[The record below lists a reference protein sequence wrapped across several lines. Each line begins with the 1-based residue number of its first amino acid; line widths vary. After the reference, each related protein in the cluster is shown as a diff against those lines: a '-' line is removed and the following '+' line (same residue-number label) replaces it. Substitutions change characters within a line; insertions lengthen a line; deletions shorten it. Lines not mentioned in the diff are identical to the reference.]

1 MGRPEPYVL
10 FAQTILHSQLDEY
23 VDEVIFAEPV
33 VITACEFLEQNASPS
48 TPSISL
54 IGATSPPS
62 FALEVFVHCEGESRF
77 RRLCQPFLYSHSSSN
92 VLEVEAIV
100 TNHLVL
106 RGSYRSLTLVVYGNT
121 AEDLGQFN
129 IEVDLDNSL
138 TNVVCSPSEGRLEDL
153 PLALHSSELAFEE
166 SVSSLKSLGFR
177 SPEFDILPEVK
188 QFLLL
193 AFKICQ
199 LVDTNDMASN
209 VVSAVESVASSCA
222 VVNTDSA
229 LHSWDQELL
238 SALVGS
244 KRDSQKFLNVLVD
257 ARNELLEIWKNL
269 QSENGSCEL
278 MEDELETQLPTTEML
293 VDMFYQCFPFFR
305 KASTLD
311 LPFFSQSKNLVF
323 ALGLILLVCSS
334 REGCSHFVSGGGMD
348 QIIHLLHREIPKS
361 TATTLLLL
369 LIIECATRHGIGCES
384 FLGWWPRRDFVVPFR
399 VSDGYCYLLELLL
412 EKQRHDIASLS
423 TYVLHRLRFFEILSR
438 YESAVVFLLTNLP
451 ADGQL
456 ATDGVT
462 SLVDANSQLKHIL
475 KSINSYGP
483 IEDPSP
489 GFFVRR
495 ISNLGNTEDLLS
507 YKATVNFIATSKYSF
522 ARSDFDPY
530 LLSLLKE
537 RGFFPLSAALLSSAT
552 LRSASGSAADSFLE
566 IATSLELILLSF
578 LFCRSGLSFLLVQPE
593 ATELLILAF
602 QDGED
607 ISKTECMTLRQATVL
622 LSKGFFCRPQEVG
635 MIIELYLRVVTA
647 VSRLLA
653 AAPNSDEF
661 LWVLWELCAISRTD
675 TGRKALLALG
685 YFPEALSVLLEAL
698 RSYKDLE
705 QTAITSVVIGAS
717 PLSSA
722 ILHSAAE
729 IFEVMVADSA
739 ASSLKSWI
747 GLAVE
752 LHKALHLSSPGS
764 NRQDAPTRLLK
775 WVDAGVIYHKNG
787 TIGLLQYAAILA
799 SGGDAHLSSSSI
811 LVSDSID
818 VENVFGDSTSSS
830 DGQVIDNLLGKLVS
844 DKYFD
849 GVPLTSTSIVQLTTA
864 LRILAYISEDSAV
877 AATLFEEGAVTLV
890 YVVLVNCKSMLER
903 WSNSYDYL
911 VDEGAESSS
920 TTDLLFG
927 RSHEKRLLD
936 LIIPS
941 LVLLINL
948 LRKLQETKEQYRNKK
963 LLNALLQLHREVSP
977 RLAACAA
984 DLSFLYPSPAL
995 GHGAICHLI
1004 TSAVASWPIFGW
1016 APGLFHSLLENI
1028 QATSSAALG
1037 PKDVCSLLS
1046 LLGYLFP
1053 DEGIW
1058 LWKNE
1063 MPPLSAVR
1071 ALSIATVLGPQVER
1085 QINWATSPPSFA
1097 LEVFVHCEGES
1108 RFRRLC
1114 QPFLYSH
1121 SSSNVLEV
1129 EVRPLLPNHL
1139 VLRGSYR
1146 SLTLVVYGNTAE
1158 DLGQFNI
1165 EVDLDNSLT
1174 NVVCSPS
1181 EGRLED
1187 LPLALHS
1194 SELAFE
1200 ESVSSLKSLGFRS
1213 PEFDIL
1219 PEVKQFLLLAFKIC
1233 QLVDTNDMASNVV
1246 SAVESVASL
1255 CAVVNTDSALHS
1267 WDQELLSAL
1276 VGSKRDSPKFL
1287 NVLADARNE
1296 LLEIWKNLQS
1306 ENGSCELMEDELET
1320 QLPTTEML
1328 VDMFYQCF
1336 PFFRK
1341 ASTLDLPFF
1350 SQSKNLVFALGL
1362 ILLVCS
1368 SREGCSHFVSGGG
1381 MDQIIHLLH
1390 REIPK
1395 STATTLLLLLI
1406 IECATRHGIGCESFL
1421 GWWPRRDFVVP
1432 FRVSDGY
1439 CYLLELLLE
1448 KQRHDIASLSTY
1460 VLHRLRFFEIL
1471 SRYESAVV
1479 FLLTNLPADGQL
1491 ATDGVTSLVDA
1502 NSQLK
1507 HILKSINSYGPIE
1520 DPSPGFF
1527 VRRISNLG
1535 NTEDLLSYK
1544 ATVNFIATSKYS
1556 FARSDFDPYLLSL
1569 LKERGFFPLS
1579 AALLSSATLRSASG
1593 SAADSFL
1600 EIATSLELILLSFLF
1615 CRSGLSFLLVQ
1626 PEATELLI
1634 LAFQDGEDI
1643 SKTECMTLRQATVL
1657 LSKGFFCRPQEVGM
1671 IIELYLRVVTA
1682 VSRLLA
1688 AAPNSDEFLWVLW
1701 ELCAISRTD
1710 TGRKA
1715 LLALGYFPEALSVL
1729 LEALRSYKD
1738 LEQTAITSVVIGAS
1752 PLSSAI
1758 LHSAAEIF
1766 EVMVADSAASSLK
1779 SWIGLAVELH
1789 KALHLSSPGSN
1800 RQDAPTRL
1808 LKWIDAGVIYHKN
1821 GTIGLLQYA
1830 AILASGGDAHLS
1842 SSSILVSDSIDVENV
1857 FGDSTSSS
1865 DGQVIDNLLGK
1876 LVSDKYFDGVTLT
1889 STSIVQLTTALRILA
1904 YISED
1909 SAVAATLFE
1918 EGAVTLVYVVL
1929 VNCKSMLE
1937 RWSNSYDYL
1946 VDEGAESSSTT
1957 DLLFGRS
1964 HEKRLLDLIIPSLA
1978 TSSAALGP
1986 KDVCSLLS
1994 LLGYLFPDEGIW
2006 LWKNEMPPLS
2016 AVRALSIAT
2025 VLGPQVERQI
2035 NWYLEPEHSSLL
2047 LIRLTPQL
2055 DKIAQV
2061 VLHYATSGLVVI
2073 QDMLRVL
2080 IARIASQRAECAVVL
2095 LRPTISWLDNHVDE
2109 SSLSDT
2115 DIFKVH
2121 QLLHFIASL
2130 LEHPNSTALLSKM
2143 GTVRILGKVLEICSN
2158 AFYSEGKVTRESRG
2172 SSRNNILL
2180 SWSLPAFKSLALIF
2194 NAQSSPKQI
2203 AVHDECLNENI
2214 SLEESSL
2221 IVRHL
2226 LKLCQV
2232 NNAFM
2237 VLLGTTSWKELLA
2250 CAMAFKELV
2259 SSKQGRSSLS
2269 VIYSQALG
2277 PNQEL
2282 EQDERDTDENYSN
2295 EYSWLQSLPFLKCW
2309 KKLLRSLDSNDS
2321 CANFVV
2327 ETVYVLSLSAVCL
2340 SLEGDSVE
2348 GINILKYL
2356 FGLPC
2361 EPGGAADISD
2371 EKLNEVVN
2379 LLKTLEGNI
2388 AENENSTAIVGKSAL
2403 DHVNESLKAVSLLLH
2418 STSASLS
2425 NSQLAKFVWECSDS
2439 SLGKHLLPAQSA
2451 KRRLPPGDGSSKR
2464 TRDAAGS
2471 EATTLNVF
2479 SRGVNAQNAPAGPT
2493 RRDTFRQRKP
2503 NTSRPPSMHV
2513 DDYVARERNIDGASS
2528 GSNIVNT
2535 NQRGGSISGRPPSIH
2550 VDEFM
2555 ARQRER
2561 QNSIPTLAAGDAS
2574 QPKSLDLLNN
2584 SGPPKPDQPQKLRAD
2599 LDDDEIDIVF
2609 DEESGSDDKL
2619 PFPQPEENLP
2629 SPTVVVVKSSPG
2641 SVVEESEGDRNGNV
2655 RFNQIGS
2662 TPQASRSQIS
2672 TTQEL
2677 SVPSEKNTSLR
2688 DRSESNYSSQPSTN
2702 IAGFPSPFSNARSS
2716 APLPI
2721 QQFSSSYLYQGKS
2734 PQKEQTLGNAQP
2746 PLPPTPPPAAVV
2758 SSPFVNTSRDV
2769 QPPLP
2774 TGYPLQA
2781 FDVGGPNNVAGL
2793 QLQSEN
2799 MLSTGNGSW
2808 NSITGSRMHLPPLPP
2823 PPYSTPI
2830 THSPALHSGSPASL
2844 YNQSTSNV
2852 GTLTLPTP
2860 SLISDTGLGILPAS
2874 GNNSLSAYSYHH
2886 SCHHC

>member
-193 AFKICQ
+193 AFQICQ

-209 VVSAVESVASSCA
+209 VVSAVESVASS
-222 VVNTDSA
+222 
-229 LHSWDQELL
+229 
-238 SALVGS
+238 
-244 KRDSQKFLNVLVD
+244 
-257 ARNELLEIWKNL
+257 
-269 QSENGSCEL
+269 
-278 MEDELETQLPTTEML
+278 
-293 VDMFYQCFPFFR
+293 
-305 KASTLD
+305 
-311 LPFFSQSKNLVF
+311 
-323 ALGLILLVCSS
+323 
-334 REGCSHFVSGGGMD
+334 
-348 QIIHLLHREIPKS
+348 
-361 TATTLLLL
+361 
-369 LIIECATRHGIGCES
+369 
-384 FLGWWPRRDFVVPFR
+384 
-399 VSDGYCYLLELLL
+399 
-412 EKQRHDIASLS
+412 
-423 TYVLHRLRFFEILSR
+423 
-438 YESAVVFLLTNLP
+438 
-451 ADGQL
+451 
-456 ATDGVT
+456 
-462 SLVDANSQLKHIL
+462 
-475 KSINSYGP
+475 
-483 IEDPSP
+483 
-489 GFFVRR
+489 
-495 ISNLGNTEDLLS
+495 
-507 YKATVNFIATSKYSF
+507 
-522 ARSDFDPY
+522 
-530 LLSLLKE
+530 
-537 RGFFPLSAALLSSAT
+537 
-552 LRSASGSAADSFLE
+552 
-566 IATSLELILLSF
+566 
-578 LFCRSGLSFLLVQPE
+578 
-593 ATELLILAF
+593 
-602 QDGED
+602 
-607 ISKTECMTLRQATVL
+607 
-622 LSKGFFCRPQEVG
+622 
-635 MIIELYLRVVTA
+635 
-647 VSRLLA
+647 
-653 AAPNSDEF
+653 
-661 LWVLWELCAISRTD
+661 
-675 TGRKALLALG
+675 
-685 YFPEALSVLLEAL
+685 
-698 RSYKDLE
+698 
-705 QTAITSVVIGAS
+705 
-717 PLSSA
+717 
-722 ILHSAAE
+722 
-729 IFEVMVADSA
+729 
-739 ASSLKSWI
+739 
-747 GLAVE
+747 
-752 LHKALHLSSPGS
+752 
-764 NRQDAPTRLLK
+764 
-775 WVDAGVIYHKNG
+775 
-787 TIGLLQYAAILA
+787 
-799 SGGDAHLSSSSI
+799 
-811 LVSDSID
+811 
-818 VENVFGDSTSSS
+818 
-830 DGQVIDNLLGKLVS
+830 
-844 DKYFD
+844 
-849 GVPLTSTSIVQLTTA
+849 
-864 LRILAYISEDSAV
+864 
-877 AATLFEEGAVTLV
+877 
-890 YVVLVNCKSMLER
+890 
-903 WSNSYDYL
+903 
-911 VDEGAESSS
+911 
-920 TTDLLFG
+920 
-927 RSHEKRLLD
+927 
-936 LIIPS
+936 
-941 LVLLINL
+941 
-948 LRKLQETKEQYRNKK
+948 
-963 LLNALLQLHREVSP
+963 
-977 RLAACAA
+977 
-984 DLSFLYPSPAL
+984 
-995 GHGAICHLI
+995 
-1004 TSAVASWPIFGW
+1004 
-1016 APGLFHSLLENI
+1016 
-1028 QATSSAALG
+1028 
-1037 PKDVCSLLS
+1037 
-1046 LLGYLFP
+1046 
-1053 DEGIW
+1053 
-1058 LWKNE
+1058 
-1063 MPPLSAVR
+1063 
-1071 ALSIATVLGPQVER
+1071 
-1085 QINWATSPPSFA
+1085 
-1097 LEVFVHCEGES
+1097 
-1108 RFRRLC
+1108 
-1114 QPFLYSH
+1114 
-1121 SSSNVLEV
+1121 
-1129 EVRPLLPNHL
+1129 
-1139 VLRGSYR
+1139 
-1146 SLTLVVYGNTAE
+1146 
-1158 DLGQFNI
+1158 
-1165 EVDLDNSLT
+1165 
-1174 NVVCSPS
+1174 
-1181 EGRLED
+1181 
-1187 LPLALHS
+1187 
-1194 SELAFE
+1194 
-1200 ESVSSLKSLGFRS
+1200 
-1213 PEFDIL
+1213 
-1219 PEVKQFLLLAFKIC
+1219 
-1233 QLVDTNDMASNVV
+1233 
-1246 SAVESVASL
+1246 

-1448 KQRHDIASLSTY
+1448 KQRDDIASLSTY

-1520 DPSPGFF
+1520 DPSPRF

-1688 AAPNSDEFLWVLW
+1688 AAPNSDEFLWALW

-1738 LEQTAITSVVIGAS
+1738 LEQTAITSGAS

-1865 DGQVIDNLLGK
+1865 DGLVIDNLLGK
-1876 LVSDKYFDGVTLT
+1876 LVSDKYFDGVPLT

-1964 HEKRLLDLIIPSLA
+1964 HEKRLLDLIIPSLETKEQYRNKKLLNALLQLHREVSPRLAACAADLSFLYPSPALGHGAICHLITSAVASWPIFGWAPGLFHSLLENIQA

-2035 NWYLEPEHSSLL
+2035 NWYLLPEHSSLL

-2055 DKIAQV
+2055 DKIAQ
-2061 VLHYATSGLVVI
+2061 GLVVI

-2158 AFYSEGKVTRESRG
+2158 AFYSEGKLTRESRG

-2203 AVHDECLNENI
+2203 AVHDEFLNENI

-2232 NNAFM
+2232 LP
-2237 VLLGTTSWKELLA
+2237 VGKELLA

-2259 SSKQGRSSLS
+2259 SSKQGRISLS

-2403 DHVNESLKAVSLLLH
+2403 DHVKESLKAVSLLLH
-2418 STSASLS
+2418 STSDSLS
-2425 NSQLAKFVWECSDS
+2425 NSQLAVCTESLETPSNAIRSIVMTSQLMPSLSTLPLNEEAALFFSNAWKFIGDSEKTSNDFPNGEFLEKFVWECSDS

-2471 EATTLNVF
+2471 EATTSNVF
-2479 SRGVNAQNAPAGPT
+2479 SRGVNAQNAPLGPT

-2574 QPKSLDLLNN
+2574 QPKSSDLLNN
-2584 SGPPKPDQPQKLRAD
+2584 NGPPKPDQPQKLRAD

-2609 DEESGSDDKL
+2609 DEEPGSDDKL

-2629 SPTVVVVKSSPG
+2629 SPTVAVVKSSPG

-2716 APLPI
+2716 APLPL

-2823 PPYSTPI
+2823 PPYSNPI

-2844 YNQSTSNV
+2844 YNPSTSNV

-2874 GNNSLSAYSYHH
+2874 GNNNLSAYSLPPFTPSLLINRPNSLPGSVFSPQQGQIPSNLSHILPNSQPSSIQPRPPPPPPPPPQLPHPSQTPQQATPIQMPQPHAEQAMPFAQSSVQLQVPLQFQQQLHVPQMQFYYPTQQLESVLPQPSQPAVEHQQPQNQGLQVDSLSQQQKDAGISLQQYFSSPEAIQSLLSDREKLCQLLEQH
-2886 SCHHC
+2886 PKLMQMLQERLGQI